1 MLFFLKFGS
10 FSGNDVHWNIVG
22 LYFGGCLC
30 FDFEISTKVPTDIY
44 RIDTIQRGKILLC
57 FLLPVIPE
65 VHQLTSCQTG
75 SSLKTEKYPV
85 TCFLGTSPWTWYHIG
100 IWHRHSNANGRFF
113 KATRNWARNELLRI
127 VPEINEWKSFSANG
141 KKKLINFRE
150 IRFCYHKCINI
161 FFRKSMVY
169 QFQNRIPN

>member
-1 MLFFLKFGS
+1 MPCISGNKILIYRLQFHKFLKNVLWNFLIAIFLKLGS

-75 SSLKTEKYPV
+75 NSLKTEKYLV
-85 TCFLGTSPWTWYHIG
+85 TCFLGTSP
-100 IWHRHSNANGRFF
+100 
-113 KATRNWARNELLRI
+113 
-127 VPEINEWKSFSANG
+127 
-141 KKKLINFRE
+141 
-150 IRFCYHKCINI
+150 
-161 FFRKSMVY
+161 
-169 QFQNRIPN
+169 